1 VPYTKRMA
9 YLTLGFW
16 ACVVLLIVSC
26 TWYVSHHLRAALEEG
41 RRTRIEMRAV
51 TRGLEQDHAA
61 NRAALARI
69 EAALA
74 RLEAPRP

>member
-16 ACVVLLIVSC
+16 ACVFLLIVSC

-51 TRGLEQDHAA
+51 TRDLEQDHAA